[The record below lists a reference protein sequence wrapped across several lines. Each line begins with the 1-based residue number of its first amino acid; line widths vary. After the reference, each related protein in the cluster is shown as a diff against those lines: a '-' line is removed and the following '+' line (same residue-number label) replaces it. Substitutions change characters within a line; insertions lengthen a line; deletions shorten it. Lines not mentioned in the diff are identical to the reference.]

1 MDNKQPAWKRNNNYN
16 NNNSD
21 YRERQFSIGPIEV
34 EVRNGDID
42 QALKELK
49 NKLSKDGILGELK
62 ARRCY
67 EKPSEKKRR
76 KHREALKALRKS
88 RGRKA
93 RVARQSYQQQDN
105 KR

>member
-1 MDNKQPAWKRNNNYN
+1 MENKTPAWKRNN
-16 NNNSD
+16 SD
-21 YRERQFSIGPIEV
+21 SYDRQTRLGPIEV

-42 QALKELK
+42 QALRELK
-49 NKLSKDGILGELK
+49 NKLSKDGILAELK

-76 KHREALKALRKS
+76 KHREALKQMRKS

-93 RVARQSYQQQDN
+93 RVARQE
-105 KR
+105 R

>member
-1 MDNKQPAWKRNNNYN
+1 MENRQQPAWKRNDNQNY
-16 NNNSD
+16 SRPFD
-21 YRERQFSIGPIEV
+21 QGSRVGPIEV
-34 EVRNGDID
+34 EVRNGDIE

-49 NKLSKDGILGELK
+49 NKLAKDGIMADLK
-62 ARRCY
+62 ARRSY

-76 KHREALKALRKS
+76 KHREAIKKMRKS

-93 RVARQSYQQQDN
+93 RMTRPEPLD